1 MALHAEDAQLWKEAR
16 GWSVRASPGWEH
28 RWPPVLELRPQPCRF
43 ESTALLA
50 QFVATVLGPSVCRGA
65 RIGASE
71 QPESWDTPGPE
82 APLQGPLPGLR

>member
-1 MALHAEDAQLWKEAR
+1 MVLHAEAAQPGKEAR

-28 RWPPVLELRPQPCRF
+28 RWPPVLELRPQRRRF
-43 ESTALLA
+43 ESTAVRA
-50 QFVATVLGPSVCRGA
+50 RFVATVLGPSVCRGA

-71 QPESWDTPGPE
+71 QPESRDTPGPE